1 MKKKS
6 IRAIVLEWVT
16 KILKDEELEV
26 ICQPE
31 EIKKEAQATP
41 REEPQPEAQIIIP
54 IEIEDTEKK
63 PDNKPKKNTKKKAST
78 DLTTLSFDPRDI
90 MDTMEFPFLSL
101 SKNRTTPIDYESPNG
116 VMKVKVTCH
125 TNQYLA
131 SIYDWD
137 IILFFASKIQ
147 ETINNNSDIPPKT
160 FIIPRHKLLKALHKY
175 SGKTNRKEIEAS
187 LVRLKLTGIET
198 TVRNEDYRYR
208 SGFGFIDS
216 WGYTERKD
224 IKEFRITLSD
234 WTYDLICRQGSL
246 LKSSPEYFALTSG
259 LKRFLYRTARKH
271 VGTQN
276 HNWDIPLETLYEKS
290 GSEQEFKKFKYDLKK
305 VVIENDIPGYF
316 LEWIEQNGKISIRFI
331 NGKKELK
338 RILSEPSDQPYLPF
352 L

>member
-1 MKKKS
+1 MRKLFVRLLKRLTKS
-6 IRAIVLEWVT
+6 L
-16 KILKDEELEV
+16 DEEQGI
-26 ICQPE
+26 ICQPY
-31 EIKKEAQATP
+31 EIKEIPKEEH
-41 REEPQPEAQIIIP
+41 RPEAKVISP
-54 IEIEDTEKK
+54 IKIEDTENK
-63 PDNKPKKNTKKKAST
+63 PDNKPNKKTKKKTST
-78 DLTTLSFDPRDI
+78 EITKLSFDPRDI

-147 ETINNNSDIPPKT
+147 ENINTNSDIPPKT

-198 TVRNEDYRYR
+198 TVSNEDYRYR

-276 HNWDIPLETLYEKS
+276 HNWDILLETLYEKS
-290 GSEQEFKKFKYDLKK
+290 GTEQDLRKFKYDLKK
-305 VVIENDIPGYF
+305 AISDDDIPGYPI
-316 LEWIEQNGKISIRFI
+316 EWIEKDGKILIRFI
-331 NGKKELK
+331 NGRKKIK
-338 RILSEPSDQPYLPF
+338 RILSEPSDQPNLPF